1 MHPIE
6 VIHLEHDGKVLL
18 VNENGDGPQ
27 QPLQGREI
35 VSEKLRLPSRD
46 EVDALDI
53 DWKLLRE
60 TRIVF
65 GTMVYRV
72 LKGYPKIEWPK
83 SWAWKDDLIA
93 DNSVH
98 PVAREAIYR
107 SIHRLVSKVMIRND
121 SDQVLKIG
129 RAHV

>member
-93 DNSVH
+93 DNAVNHS
-98 PVAREAIYR
+98 
-107 SIHRLVSKVMIRND
+107 SKHN
-121 SDQVLKIG
+121 SCFT
-129 RAHV
+129 